1 MNQVSLKARIT
12 IDQPNKI
19 GKYSCTAQDAAGN
32 SGSAILTMQEGGP
45 YRPPSRYPDV
55 GPGRKFKIEKICA
68 YRIEICWYFLASG
81 GRGYLRIV
89 APDMA
94 EGDYVEIQCEGA
106 APEDEGRIQW
116 FFNNRV
122 CNFFKNISRKY

>member
-1 MNQVSLKARIT
+1 MKNT
-12 IDQPNKI
+12 
-19 GKYSCTAQDAAGN
+19 
-32 SGSAILTMQEGGP
+32 
-45 YRPPSRYPDV
+45 
-55 GPGRKFKIEKICA
+55 
-68 YRIEICWYFLASG
+68 WYFIASG

-94 EGDYVEIQCEGA
+94 DGDYVEIQCEGA

-122 CNFFKNISRKY
+122 CNFFYLSLKKIQIKILNKIQNNFLFTFS

>member
-1 MNQVSLKARIT
+1 L
-12 IDQPNKI
+12 
-19 GKYSCTAQDAAGN
+19 
-32 SGSAILTMQEGGP
+32 
-45 YRPPSRYPDV
+45 
-55 GPGRKFKIEKICA
+55 
-68 YRIEICWYFLASG
+68 YFLASG

-106 APEDEGRIQW
+106 SPEDEGRIQW

-122 CNFFKNISRKY
+122 CIYFQSI

>member
-1 MNQVSLKARIT
+1 MKDESEHVDECYFSFNFIYLL
-12 IDQPNKI
+12 
-19 GKYSCTAQDAAGN
+19 AGG
-32 SGSAILTMQEGGP
+32 GSI
-45 YRPPSRYPDV
+45 
-55 GPGRKFKIEKICA
+55 
-68 YRIEICWYFLASG
+68 
-81 GRGYLRIV
+81 YLRIV

-122 CNFFKNISRKY
+122 CFD